1 MSVRLDRRIRIRQ
14 TRRYVTARRLEGKV
28 AIITGAGSGIGR
40 ATAERFASEGAA
52 TVCADIVASSAEQ
65 TAEACRAVSDS
76 LAVAVDVASPQ
87 SVDHMVAETLE
98 LFGAVDVLYANAGV
112 AGVGRVGDVDI
123 DAWDRVIAINLTGVF
138 LCARA
143 VVTPMIERGGGSIIN
158 QASIA
163 ALRGVAAIAP
173 YTAAKGG
180 VVALTRQMA
189 VDYGGKGIRVN
200 AICPGSVPTALVEQT
215 YRERAALVEDF
226 DLEEMQARMLARYSI
241 GRLGDVSDIANL
253 ALFLAS
259 DESAWMTGGT
269 FVADGGF
276 TAT

>member
-1 MSVRLDRRIRIRQ
+1 MTERLH
-14 TRRYVTARRLEGKV
+14 GKV
-28 AIITGAGSGIGR
+28 AIVTGAGSGIGR
-40 ATAERFASEGAA
+40 AAAERFAKEGAI
-52 TVCADIVASSAEQ
+52 TVCADIVAS
-65 TAEACRAVSDS
+65 TAEEAAESCRAASDS
-76 LAVAVDVASPQ
+76 HAVEVDVASQ
-87 SVDHMVAETLE
+87 ESVERMVAETIE
-98 LFGAVDVLYANAGV
+98 RFGAVDVLYANAGV

-123 DAWDRVIAINLTGVF
+123 DAWDRVIAINLKGAF

-143 VVTPMIERGGGSIIN
+143 VVAPMIDRGGGSIIN

-163 ALRGVAAIAP
+163 ALRGFSAIAP

-189 VDYGGKGIRVN
+189 IDYGGQGIRVN

-215 YRERAALVEDF
+215 YQERAELLVDVDIED
-226 DLEEMQARMLARYSI
+226 MRTQIMARYPI
-241 GRLGDVSDIANL
+241 GRLGELSDIANL

-259 DESAWMTGGT
+259 DESAWITGGT

-276 TAT
+276 TAA